1 MIERASN
8 GENIVRFAGEPPL
21 AAVPVADHFRSG
33 TLQTIVLCN
42 AGLLGAFVAF
52 VAWRRRKNLSE

>member
-1 MIERASN
+1 MERIWLSFPVSPAWRLCRAL
-8 GENIVRFAGEPPL
+8 IVF
-21 AAVPVADHFRSG
+21 AAVR
-33 TLQTIVLCN
+33 LQTIVLCN